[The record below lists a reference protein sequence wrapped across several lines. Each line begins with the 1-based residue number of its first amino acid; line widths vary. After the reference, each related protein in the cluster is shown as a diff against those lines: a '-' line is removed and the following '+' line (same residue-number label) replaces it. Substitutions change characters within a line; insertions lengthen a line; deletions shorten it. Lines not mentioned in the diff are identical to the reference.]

1 MIPARRIGV
10 TALCIHAFLAM
21 VMGLALRLLFALQF
35 PAPAGDSG
43 LYLQL
48 ARNWADHHI
57 YGLWLD
63 GHIVPT
69 DLRMPGYPAF
79 LAGVALLFGRSTRA
93 IVLSQ
98 AVLDLGT
105 CILTAA
111 LSAALSPS
119 TARRRVAIAAMWLAA
134 TCPFVANYSTVVL

>member
-21 VMGLALRLLFALQF
+21 VMGLGLRLLFALQF

-57 YGLWLD
+57 YGLWLN
-63 GHIVPT
+63 GQLVPT

-79 LAGVALLFGRSTRA
+79 LAGVVMLFRRSTRA

-98 AVLDLGT
+98 AALDVST
-105 CILTAA
+105 CFLTAA
-111 LSAALSPS
+111 LGAVLAPVA
-119 TARRRVAIAAMWLAA
+119 ARRRVAIAALW
-134 TCPFVANYSTVVL
+134 

>member
-21 VMGLALRLLFALQF
+21 VMGLGLRLLFALQF

-57 YGLWLD
+57 YGLWLN
-63 GHIVPT
+63 GQLVPT
-69 DLRMPGYPAF
+69 NLRTPGYPAF
-79 LAGVALLFGRSTRA
+79 LAGVAMLFRRSAWA
-93 IVLSQ
+93 IIFSQ
-98 AVLDLGT
+98 AFLVLCT
-105 CILTAA
+105 CFLTAMLA
-111 LSAALSPS
+111 PPPAPAPPPTPPPTPPLSSP
-119 TARRRVAIAAMWLAA
+119 
-134 TCPFVANYSTVVL
+134 